1 MATGEVVIIGAE
13 GGLGSAL
20 ADTYGDHG
28 WRVRRIG
35 RKDGDLADPAEVR
48 RLAAEIARPEN
59 APDLVIFS
67 AGTSEAG
74 YVEDLDA
81 DSFRR
86 CLEVNFLAPVTLF
99 RAIASAT
106 RCRRFVFVLSGLG
119 DVLVPGFSPYA
130 LAKRALRDYLH
141 VRELER
147 SFPGCYVLEV
157 RPGPIA
163 TGFDDKTRVHGEFR
177 LPRQARRRSARD
189 VAERIYTAERAGRR
203 RLGLSAVPSL
213 LGRVQATAPAVFAWV
228 IRRHPSFR
236 RGGNRT

>member
-1 MATGEVVIIGAE
+1 MATGAVVIIGAQ

-20 ADTYGDHG
+20 AEVYGDRG
-28 WRVRRIG
+28 WRVRGIG

-48 RLAAEIARPEN
+48 RLAAEIARDD
-59 APDLVIFS
+59 ALDLVIFA

-74 YVEDLDA
+74 YVDEVDA
-81 DSFRR
+81 DAFRR
-86 CLEVNFLAPVTLF
+86 CLEVNFLAPITLF

-130 LAKRALRDYLH
+130 LAKRALRDYLE
-141 VRELER
+141 VRALER

-163 TGFDDKTRVHGEFR
+163 TAFDDKTRVHGDFR
-177 LPRQARRRSARD
+177 LPRQARCRSARD
-189 VAERIYTAERAGRR
+189 VAERVYAAERAGRR
-203 RLGLSAVPSL
+203 RLCLSRLPSL
-213 LGRVQATAPAVFAWV
+213 LGRLQSTVPAALGWL

-236 RGGNRT
+236 RGRRA